1 MNRRLSVTEMIIYGA
16 FFAIFVAAIIVL
28 FELGP
33 EPEDVRYYHH
43 YQDESDDPD
52 VITIGVLINDSTA
65 RVYEQW
71 NDTADYLSAEIP
83 GHTFEILAISFEDMA
98 DKVENKE
105 IDFVLTNSGM
115 YVTLEVEYGVNRIAT
130 IRREYNGFETV
141 SFGSV
146 LFTTPETGI
155 TAIEELEDITFGA
168 LNEYAFAGYQAAVKT
183 FLDAGVDPNTDFT
196 DTIFAGSHTAVVEGV
211 LDGTYDVGAVRTGH
225 LEKMDADGVID
236 LDDIVILNPQD
247 DIPMYAISSQLYP
260 EWPVAQ
266 LDHISNT
273 LGNLVAD
280 ALMEM
285 ETTSPAAQAAGITG
299 FSIPQNY
306 QDVHTTLRLL
316 RAEPYQD
323 YGTVSFRN
331 TIYQNRVLL
340 IIIIVFLFI
349 IVNFTFWV
357 SHTRND
363 LVTMTKKA
371 MKMEHMA
378 KQASEAKGE
387 FLANMSHEIRTPMS
401 AVIGLST
408 LLDST
413 EMSPRQ
419 REYNNRLKS
428 SAENLLGIIN
438 NILDYSKIEAKQMKI
453 EAIEFDLNN
462 VLYNLSNVV
471 TMKANQ
477 KNIEFLFNMPPDLPK
492 SYVGDPLRIGQV
504 LINIVTNAI
513 KFTEQGQV
521 VLMIRPVVVK
531 SQFRLS
537 FVIKDSG
544 IGMSRKQIEE
554 ITKPFTQADT
564 SFTRKYGGTGLGL
577 TITNQLIRI
586 MGGTL
591 HISSE
596 QGVGSTFSF
605 TLPLTPLESP
615 EEERAVPTNMLNL
628 PILILDDN
636 EVALNILEEICDSL
650 GFVPFKAQTIEQ
662 AVQLL
667 EQPKC
672 DPSIVLIDYKM
683 NDQNGLDVAKKL
695 QTKGLIDHAKVLLMI
710 SIYDHDSVVEE
721 ANAIGIYDFLDKPVN
736 PSFFFDTII
745 SIFNNEDSKQK
756 PKASDSGKV
765 DLVKPGTSIILAED
779 NPINQ
784 QIINEL
790 LTKEGFDVTI
800 ANNGQEVLDLLRKAG
815 SKYQL
820 ILMDIQMPIM
830 NGREATI
837 AIRNSNSKWHNI
849 PIVAMT
855 AHALEIERKKS
866 LEAGMND
873 FLTKPVE
880 IKTLFSVLSRYV
892 DIVTVS
898 VPSKEDAS
906 IALDFLDTEE
916 GIKNMFGDTSLYL
929 EILYTFFTDYKD
941 FSSGFDLL
949 MREEEEEDIIIE
961 IHTIKGLTKT
971 IGAIE
976 LYEHAEK
983 LEQNLRNGNFDFEA
997 LNAFVEHFKLLLD
1010 KLEAY
1015 FDSNP
1020 FNKQ

>member
-1 MNRRLSVTEMIIYGA
+1 MKEMIIYGA
-16 FFAIFVAAIIVL
+16 LFAIFVTAIIVL
-28 FELGP
+28 FELEPDP
-33 EPEDVRYYHH
+33 ETVQYYHH
-43 YQDESDDPD
+43 YQDENEDPD
-52 VITIGVLINDSTA
+52 VIQIGVLINQTSNNVND
-65 RVYEQW
+65 QW
-71 NDTADYLSAEIP
+71 DDMADYLSADIP
-83 GHTFEILAISFEDMA
+83 NHTFEIVGIPFDDISSAVANE
-98 DKVENKE
+98 E
-105 IDFVLTNSGM
+105 IDFILANPGI

-130 IRREYNGFETV
+130 IKRDYNGIETV

-146 LFTTPETGI
+146 LFTTKDTGI
-155 TAIEELEDITFGA
+155 TTMEDLDDIKFGA
-168 LNEYAFAGYQAAVKT
+168 LDEHAFAGYQAILKE
-183 FLDAGVDPNTDFT
+183 FQDYGINPDTDFAS
-196 DTIFAGSHTAVVEGV
+196 IGFAGSHDAVVDGV
-211 LDGTYDVGAVRTGH
+211 MNRTFDVGVVRTGF
-225 LEKMDADGVID
+225 LEQLDATGDID
-236 LDDIVILNPQD
+236 LDDIVVINRLGD
-247 DIPMYAISSQLYP
+247 VPMYLISSRLYP
-260 EWPVAQ
+260 EWPMAK

-273 LGNLVAD
+273 LGNQVAD
-280 ALMEM
+280 ALMEL
-285 ETTSPAAQAAGITG
+285 ESDHPAAIAAGITG

-316 RAEPYQD
+316 RLEPYED
-323 YGTVSFRN
+323 YGTISFQN
-331 TIYQNRVLL
+331 IIYQNRYFLVV
-340 IIIIVFLFI
+340 IIAFLFI

-363 LVTMTKKA
+363 LVKMTKKA
-371 MKMEHMA
+371 MKMEHIA

-413 EMSPRQ
+413 DLSPRQ

-438 NILDYSKIEAKQMKI
+438 NILDYSKIEAKQMRI
-453 EAIEFDLNN
+453 EAIEFDLNS

-492 SYVGDPLRIGQV
+492 AYIGDPFRLGQV

-531 SQFRLS
+531 SEFRLS

-577 TITNQLIRI
+577 TITSQLIRI

-596 QGVGSTFSF
+596 EGVGSTFSF
-605 TLPLTPLESP
+605 AIPLKPLENQEP
-615 EEERAVPTNMLNL
+615 ERAIPKQMRNL
-628 PILILDDN
+628 SILILDDN
-636 EVALNILEEICDSL
+636 VVALNILEEICDSL
-650 GFVPFKAQTIEQ
+650 EFVPFKAHTTADAI
-662 AVQLL
+662 ALL
-667 EQPKC
+667 ESGKC
-672 DPSIVLIDYKM
+672 DPSVVLIDYKM
-683 NDQNGLDVAKKL
+683 NDKNGIEIAREL
-695 QTKGLIDHAKVLLMI
+695 QEKGLITDAKILLMI
-710 SIYDHDSVVEE
+710 SIYDHDSIVEE
-721 ANAIGIYDFLDKPVN
+721 ANQIGIYDFLDKPVN
-736 PSFFFDTII
+736 PSLFFDTII
-745 SIFNNEDSKQK
+745 SIFNKKEPKQK
-756 PKASDSGKV
+756 QKTIGSGKV
-765 DLVKPGTSIILAED
+765 DLVKPGTKIILAED

-800 ANNGQEVLDLLRKAG
+800 ANNGQEVLNLLKKG
-815 SKYQL
+815 GLNYQL

-830 NGREATI
+830 NGRDATI
-837 AIRNSNSKWHNI
+837 AIRKSRAKWRNI

-880 IKTLFSVLSRYV
+880 IKTLFSVLSKYV
-892 DIVTVS
+892 DIVTIS
-898 VPSKEDAS
+898 VPNEDNSS
-906 IALDFLDTEE
+906 IELDFLDTEQ

-929 EILYTFFTDYKD
+929 EILYTFYSDYKN
-941 FSSGFDLL
+941 FSTGLNVL
-949 MREEEEEDIIIE
+949 MQEEDEEDIIIE
-961 IHTIKGLTKT
+961 IHTIKGLAKT
-971 IGAIE
+971 IGAID
-976 LYEHAEK
+976 LFDHAEALEMK
-983 LEQNLRNGNFDFEA
+983 LRSGNFDYDA
-997 LNAFVEHFKLLLD
+997 LHAFIEDFKFVLD
-1010 KLEAY
+1010 KLKDY

-1020 FNKQ
+1020 FLKE